1 MAGSMQPQGH
11 TQLLA
16 NLIDFGMSPQEAVD
30 HPRHRHEGDRLLV
43 EGRVPE
49 TEVEKLRALGH
60 RVEVGEDYAIP
71 TGGAQLICVFEDGVR
86 ACGSDP
92 RKDGCALAW

>member
-1 MAGSMQPQGH
+1 MQPQGH

-16 NLIDFGMSPQEAVD
+16 NLIDFDMSPQEAVD

-43 EGRVPE
+43 EGRVPG

-60 RVEVGEDYAIP
+60 RVEVGENYMIP
-71 TGGAQLICVFEDGVR
+71 AGGAQLIRVFKDGVR